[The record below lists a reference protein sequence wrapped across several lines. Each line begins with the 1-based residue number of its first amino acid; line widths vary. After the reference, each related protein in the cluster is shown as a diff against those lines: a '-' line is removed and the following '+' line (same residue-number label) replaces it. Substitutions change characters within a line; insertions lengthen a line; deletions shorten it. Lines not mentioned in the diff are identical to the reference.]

1 MTNSALRSKI
11 LEMVYE
17 RFKEHPY
24 YRITP
29 KELQETLA
37 IGLKELHYNI
47 IYLEEKGL
55 IELQKPLE
63 GSLFVGAR
71 ITPKGIDLVEDECQ
85 FEIMFPKYPEEKTAT
100 HIFDELAILIKEIES
115 ADIVGGEVKEI
126 IVEEIKDI
134 DNELK
139 KSEPSYSYIRNLIGK
154 IKEANSE
161 IYEKVMV
168 IIRHPV
174 ITKKLR
180 ESARKELENM

>member
-1 MTNSALRSKI
+1 MTKSALRRKI

-29 KELQETLA
+29 KEFKESLN

-63 GSLFVGAR
+63 GSIFVGAR
-71 ITPKGIDLVEDECQ
+71 ITPKGIDLVEDEYQ
-85 FEIMFPKYPEEKTAT
+85 LDIVFPLSRKEERVINISHEFNT
-100 HIFDELAILIKEIES
+100 LIKEIDSTDSISNELR
-115 ADIVGGEVKEI
+115 EI
-126 IVEEIKDI
+126 IREEIKDI
-134 DNELK
+134 QNELT
-139 KSEPSYSYIRNLIGK
+139 SGEPSYNHVKILIGK
-154 IKEANSE
+154 IRERNIE

-168 IIRHPV
+168 IIRHPT
-174 ITKKLR
+174 ITRILN